1 LILSF
6 GGRWGGSLLWLRH
19 QFFWE
24 KGDLG
29 SVDDVQVGMSGV
41 EGLKVVQD
49 SVLNRRSDSFVEAR
63 TEAVR
68 AKSTLLDDM
77 VRMASRVSFGV
88 KGMSR
93 LAGRD
98 EGV

>member
-1 LILSF
+1 
-6 GGRWGGSLLWLRH
+6 
-19 QFFWE
+19 
-24 KGDLG
+24 
-29 SVDDVQVGMSGV
+29 MSGV

-49 SVLNRRSDSFVEAR
+49 SVLNKRSDSFVEAR
-63 TEAVR
+63 TEDVR
-68 AKSTLLDDM
+68 AESTLLDGM